1 MTGSA
6 SRSAFTVSAG
16 MLVGAVLVIV
26 IIAIVVVV
34 APAQIEIV
42 QDNADQIGADIPSI
56 CPGPLRQLSR
66 RLTTLDHQND
76 ALDQRVE
83 AFEPGGPDGCA
94 PVLLAGQVAHQA

>member
-6 SRSAFTVSAG
+6 SRSAFAVSAG
-16 MLVGAVLVIV
+16 MLVGAVVVIV
-26 IIAIVVVV
+26 IISIVVVI

-42 QDNADQIGADIPSI
+42 QDNADQIGADIPGI

-76 ALDQRVE
+76 ALDQR
-83 AFEPGGPDGCA
+83 
-94 PVLLAGQVAHQA
+94 GQDTAVGHIE